1 MIKKGLKVGD
11 TFEDGG
17 LIYKIDSI
25 HELGYYVSS
34 LVGKAGE
41 GAKAEKKEDAVGD
54 ISLGEP
60 KKTRRK
66 STKAE

>member
-1 MIKKGLKVGD
+1 MVNKGLKVGD

-17 LIYKIDSI
+17 LIYRVDSI

-34 LVGKAGE
+34 LVGKASE
-41 GAKAEKKEDAVGD
+41 GAKADKEKAIEE
-54 ISLGEP
+54 ITLEP

-66 STKAE
+66 SVSKEEE